1 MVPPPARRPT
11 VGREQTE
18 GGRGVP
24 PGAGKMAAA
33 ADEQTFST
41 IRFLLETNYSETGE
55 EEIFLLFPYLLNLL
69 ELEIQLRGRS
79 SVLNLCQVVKGALSI
94 L

>member
-1 MVPPPARRPT
+1 
-11 VGREQTE
+11 
-18 GGRGVP
+18 
-24 PGAGKMAAA
+24 MAAA
-33 ADEQTFST
+33 AVDEQTFSA

-55 EEIFLLFPYLLNLL
+55 EEFFLLFPFPYLLNLL